1 MQIETIDAL
10 ATEHNIT
17 VNMFEVKVLTSNGEE
32 WTIGG
37 TPSEEALIQQDK
49 FDSMLE
55 NIQTITGDTNPE
67 IKGIYALW
75 VDVPI
80 SCLKSLQSNVQIEL
94 VDVSPTFV
102 LLEVQQQGFTGSLKY
117 SLTDL
122 YETAILFDIL
132 PT

>member
-1 MQIETIDAL
+1 
-10 ATEHNIT
+10 
-17 VNMFEVKVLTSNGEE
+17 
-32 WTIGG
+32 
-37 TPSEEALIQQDK
+37 
-49 FDSMLE
+49 MLE